1 MVDDGRE
8 PRPSPS
14 LLVTAVREALA
25 GRRLLDPGD
34 HVLVGVSGGPDSV
47 ALLHALVLLRSE
59 HALRLTVCHVHHGLR
74 PEADRD
80 AVFVEALAGRLGC
93 PARVVRVEVPRGGG
107 RSPEEAARLAR
118 HAALARV
125 ARVTGASRIALG
137 HTADDQ
143 VETVFMRILEGAGP
157 RGLAGIP
164 VRRGRIV
171 RPLLDVDRATVQ
183 AHLAAHGLE
192 SVDDATNRDTK
203 FLRNRV
209 RHELLPLLV
218 VQAGLRVPAAL
229 RRVAR
234 ASREAV
240 EALDALVRP
249 RLAGHLTRTP
259 VGWRLALAALA
270 GLPVG
275 AVKAV
280 VRLALVEVALADRL
294 GSGLRAT
301 HLDALADLL
310 AAGTGARVRLPRGVV
325 VERGRDALW
334 VLRPEVPLELA
345 ALTVP
350 GYLQVGDMV
359 GVTAAIEAPRPGRPD
374 DPAWEAWFDAEALGL
389 GPVARGLPAGTLLVR
404 PRRPGE
410 RMVPF
415 GGADPVRL
423 TKLLGAA
430 GVPRQ
435 ARARW
440 PVVAREDEVLWL
452 LGVRRGAT
460 APLTATT
467 RTMLR
472 LHAAPERP
480 PGLPD
485 SDTV

>member
-1 MVDDGRE
+1 MADEGRE
-8 PRPSPS
+8 PGPAPSP
-14 LLVTAVREALA
+14 LLAAVRQAVA
-25 GRRLLDPGD
+25 GQRLLDPGD

-47 ALLHALVLLRSE
+47 ALLHALVLLRPA
-59 HALRLTVCHVHHGLR
+59 HVLRLTVCHVHHGLR

-80 AVFVEALAGRLGC
+80 AAFVEALAARLGC
-93 PARVVRVEVPRGGG
+93 SAHVVRVEVPRGGG

-118 HAALARV
+118 HAALTRV

-171 RPLLDVDRATVQ
+171 RPLLDVDRAMVT
-183 AHLAAHGLE
+183 AHLGAHGLE
-192 SVDDATNRDTK
+192 SVEDATNRDTA

-209 RHELLPLLV
+209 RHELLPLLAA
-218 VQAGLRVPAAL
+218 QAGLRVPTAL

-249 RLAGHLTRTP
+249 RLVGHLTRTP
-259 VGWRLALAALA
+259 VGWRLALAALD

-280 VRLALVEVALADRL
+280 VRLALVEVASADRL
-294 GSGLRAT
+294 EGGLRAS
-301 HLDALADLL
+301 HLDALAALP

-334 VLRPEVPLELA
+334 VLRPEVPLEMA
-345 ALTVP
+345 SLTVP
-350 GYLQVGDMV
+350 GHLRLGEMV
-359 GVTAAIEAPRPGRPD
+359 GVTAAIEAPRQGRPA
-374 DPAWEAWFDAEALGL
+374 DPAWEAWFDAETLGL
-389 GPVARGLPAGTLLVR
+389 GPLRLGVPAGTLLVR

-440 PVVAREDEVLWL
+440 PVVVHEGEVLWL
-452 LGVRRGAT
+452 LGVRRGAA

-485 SDTV
+485 TGAV